1 MKALRLGLFACIQRL
16 GSTLLLSLLLISCSQ
31 LQTERQSQ
39 AAQTPDNQEAE
50 QIEPAVAR
58 LLPESYLG
66 FEYAGFYVFPQP
78 EMGYALRYYFSRY
91 NYADIFV
98 YPVPRSIL
106 DNSHRDIV
114 FTMASSTNYEI
125 RRLQASTYQR
135 PFETLDETLLEIDGS
150 LIAKMSGAFLQNNL
164 QSFTLT
170 YLSERDKVLMKARI
184 TMPDN
189 ERNRQS
195 KTWDNF
201 VTHIFTLISSNLAE
215 ERQRSAPQLSATD

>member
-1 MKALRLGLFACIQRL
+1 MKALRPGVFAHIQL
-16 GSTLLLSLLLISCSQ
+16 LIGTLLLSTFLISCSHI
-31 LQTERQSQ
+31 QTEHQPQ
-39 AAQTPDNQEAE
+39 AAQTPASQEAE

-78 EMGYALRYYFSRY
+78 EMGYALRYYFSRH

-125 RRLQASTYQR
+125 RSLQASAYQR
-135 PFETLDETLLEIDGS
+135 PFETLDETLLEIDGA

-170 YLSERDKVLMKARI
+170 YLSEHDKVLMKARI

-201 VTHIFTLISSNLAE
+201 VTHIFTLIASNLAE
-215 ERQRSAPQLSATD
+215 ESQLSAPQLTATD